1 VLAFHSRRGGARS
14 QGNFTVLAAA
24 AVGYYALSSGL
35 IPANADTELGQIEML
50 IAGRSLQATLDKNA
64 PKVPK

>member
-1 VLAFHSRRGGARS
+1 
-14 QGNFTVLAAA
+14 LAAA